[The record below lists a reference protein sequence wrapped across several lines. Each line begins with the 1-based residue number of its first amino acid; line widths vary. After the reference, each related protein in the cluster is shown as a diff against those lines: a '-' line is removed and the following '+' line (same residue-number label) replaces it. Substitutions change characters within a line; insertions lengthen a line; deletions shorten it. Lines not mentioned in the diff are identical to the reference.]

1 MTKHL
6 RTMTVAMLLTACAI
20 ASNAT
25 ESNTFNQVTNASE
38 QNVINADDNKT
49 QKCVEFVAGTD
60 KGSTGTLEGGFAS
73 DKISKDGVTV
83 YCSRAS
89 FKNNPYRFNGSSTIN
104 GSSTTTIS
112 TEKGNIVKIEI
123 VGDGLTKLVADGDGE
138 YNITKNL
145 IVWTGSAKS
154 VSFKN
159 KKTLADYAAATNIR
173 VYVELPGTTTGV
185 GSVNVDKHNNANNA
199 VYNLQGQRID
209 GKSLPKGI
217 YIKNGKKFMVK

>member
-20 ASNAT
+20 VSNAT
-25 ESNTFNQVTNASE
+25 EANTFNQVTNASE

-60 KGSTGTLEGGFAS
+60 NGSTGTLGGAS
-73 DKISKDGVTV
+73 MADEISKDGVTV
-83 YCSRAS
+83 HCSRAS
-89 FKNNPYRFNGSSTIN
+89 FKNNPYRFN

-159 KKTLADYAAATNIR
+159 KKTLAEYAAATNIR
-173 VYVELPGTTTGV
+173 VYVELPGTTTGI

-199 VYNLQGQRID
+199 VYNLQGQRVD

>member
-20 ASNAT
+20 VSNAT
-25 ESNTFNQVTNASE
+25 EGNTFNQVTNASE

-49 QKCVEFVAGTD
+49 EKCVEFVAGTD
-60 KGSTGTLEGGFAS
+60 KGSTGTLGGAS
-73 DKISKDGVTV
+73 KADEISKDGVKV

-89 FKNNPYRFNGSSTIN
+89 FKNNPYRFNGF
-104 GSSTTTIS
+104 STTTIS
-112 TEKGNIVKIEI
+112 TETGNIVKIEI
-123 VGDGLTKLVADGDGE
+123 VGDGLTKLVENGEGE
-138 YNITKNL
+138 YNITNDL

-159 KKTLADYAAATNIR
+159 NLDWANYAAATNIR
-173 VYVELPGTTTGV
+173 VYVELPGTSTGI

>member
-20 ASNAT
+20 VSNAT
-25 ESNTFNQVTNASE
+25 EANTYNQVTNTSE

-49 QKCVEFVAGTD
+49 EKCVEFVAGTD
-60 KGSTGTLEGGFAS
+60 EGSTGALGGAS
-73 DKISKDGVTV
+73 KADEISKDGVKV

-89 FKNNPYRFNGSSTIN
+89 FKSNPYRFNGISE
-104 GSSTTTIS
+104 TTIS
-112 TEKGNIVKIEI
+112 TETGNIVKIEI
-123 VGDGLTKLVADGDGE
+123 VGNELTKLVKNGEGE

-159 KKTLADYAAATNIR
+159 NKIFHDYASATKIR
-173 VYVELPGTTTGV
+173 VYVELPGTTTGI

-199 VYNLQGQRID
+199 VYNLQGQRVD

>member
-1 MTKHL
+1 
-6 RTMTVAMLLTACAI
+6 MTVAMLLTACAI
-20 ASNAT
+20 VSNAT
-25 ESNTFNQVTNASE
+25 EANTFNQVTNASE
-38 QNVINADDNKT
+38 ENVINADDNKT

-60 KGSTGTLEGGFAS
+60 KGSTGTLGGAS
-73 DKISKDGVTV
+73 KADEISKDGVTV
-83 YCSRAS
+83 HCSRAS
-89 FKNNPYRFNGSSTIN
+89 FKNNPYRFN

-123 VGDGLTKLVADGDGE
+123 VGNGLTKLVENGEGE

-159 KKTLADYAAATNIR
+159 NKTLAEYASATNIR
-173 VYVELPGTTTGV
+173 VYVELPGTTTGI
-185 GSVNVDKHNNANNA
+185 GSVNVDKNNKADNT
-199 VYNLQGQRID
+199 VYNLQGQRVD

>member
-1 MTKHL
+1 
-6 RTMTVAMLLTACAI
+6 MTVAMLLTTCAI
-20 ASNAT
+20 VSNAT
-25 ESNTFNQVTNASE
+25 ETNTFNQVTNASE
-38 QNVINADDNKT
+38 ENVTNADDNKT

-60 KGSTGTLEGGFAS
+60 KGSTSTLGGAS
-73 DKISKDGVTV
+73 KADEISKDGVTV
-83 YCSRAS
+83 HCSRAS
-89 FKNNPYRFNGSSTIN
+89 FKNNPYRFN

-123 VGDGLTKLVADGDGE
+123 VGDGLTKLVENGEGE
-138 YNITKNL
+138 YNITNDL
-145 IVWTGSAKS
+145 IVWTGSSKS

-159 KKTLADYAAATNIR
+159 NKTLADYASATNIR
-173 VYVELPGTTTGV
+173 VYVELPGTTTGI

>member
-20 ASNAT
+20 VSNAT
-25 ESNTFNQVTNASE
+25 EANTSNQVTNASE

-60 KGSTGTLEGGFAS
+60 KGSTGTLGGAS
-73 DKISKDGVTV
+73 KADEISKDRVTV
-83 YCSRAS
+83 HCSRAS
-89 FKNNPYRFNGSSTIN
+89 FKNNPYRFNGF
-104 GSSTTTIS
+104 STTTIS
-112 TEKGNIVKIEI
+112 TETGNIVKIEI
-123 VGDGLTKLVADGDGE
+123 VGDGLTKLVENGEGE
-138 YNITKNL
+138 YNITNDL

-159 KKTLADYAAATNIR
+159 NLDWANYAAATNIR
-173 VYVELPGTTTGV
+173 VYVELPGTTTGI
-185 GSVNVDKHNNANNA
+185 GSVNVDKNNNANNA
-199 VYNLQGQRID
+199 VYNLQGQRVD

>member
-20 ASNAT
+20 VSNAT
-25 ESNTFNQVTNASE
+25 EANTFNQVTNASE

-60 KGSTGTLEGGFAS
+60 NGTTGILGGAS
-73 DKISKDGVTV
+73 KADEISKDGVKV
-83 YCSRAS
+83 HCSRAS
-89 FKNNPYRFNGSSTIN
+89 FKNNPYRFNGSST
-104 GSSTTTIS
+104 TTIS
-112 TEKGNIVKIEI
+112 TETGNIVKIEI
-123 VGDGLTKLVADGDGE
+123 VGDGLTKLVENGEGE
-138 YNITKNL
+138 YNITNDI

-159 KKTLADYAAATNIR
+159 NKTLADYASATNIR

-199 VYNLQGQRID
+199 VYNLQGQRVD
-209 GKSLPKGI
+209 GKSLSKGI

>member
-6 RTMTVAMLLTACAI
+6 RTMTVAMLLTACSI
-20 ASNAT
+20 VSNAT
-25 ESNTFNQVTNASE
+25 EANTSNQVTNASE
-38 QNVINADDNKT
+38 ENVTNADENKT

-60 KGSTGTLEGGFAS
+60 NGSTGTFGGGFVS
-73 DKISKDGVTV
+73 DEISKDGVTV
-83 YCSRAS
+83 HCSRAS
-89 FKNNPYRFNGSSTIN
+89 FKNNPYRFN

-123 VGDGLTKLVADGDGE
+123 VGDGLTKLVENGEGE
-138 YNITKNL
+138 YSITKNL
-145 IVWTGSAKS
+145 IVWTGSSKS

-159 KKTLADYAAATNIR
+159 NKDWANYASATNIR

-199 VYNLQGQRID
+199 VYNLQGQRVD

>member
-1 MTKHL
+1 
-6 RTMTVAMLLTACAI
+6 MTVAMLLTACAI
-20 ASNAT
+20 VSNAT
-25 ESNTFNQVTNASE
+25 EANTSNQVTDASE
-38 QNVINADDNKT
+38 LNEIKADDNKT
-49 QKCVEFVAGTD
+49 EKCVEFVAGTD
-60 KGSTGTLEGGFAS
+60 NGTTGILGGAS
-73 DKISKDGVTV
+73 KADEINKDGVTV
-83 YCSRAS
+83 HCSRAS
-89 FKNNPYRFNGSSTIN
+89 FKYNPYRFN

-112 TEKGNIVKIEI
+112 TETGNIVKIEI
-123 VGDGLTKLVADGDGE
+123 VGDGLTKLVENGEGE
-138 YNITKNL
+138 YNITNDL

-159 KKTLADYAAATNIR
+159 KKTLAEYAAATNIR

-199 VYNLQGQRID
+199 VYNLQGQRVD

>member
-1 MTKHL
+1 
-6 RTMTVAMLLTACAI
+6 MTVAMLLTTCAI
-20 ASNAT
+20 VSNAT
-25 ESNTFNQVTNASE
+25 ETNTFNQVTNASE
-38 QNVINADDNKT
+38 ENVTNADDNKT

-60 KGSTGTLEGGFAS
+60 KGSTSTLGGAS
-73 DKISKDGVTV
+73 KADEISKDGVKV
-83 YCSRAS
+83 HCSRAS
-89 FKNNPYRFNGSSTIN
+89 FKNNPYRFN

-123 VGDGLTKLVADGDGE
+123 VGDGLTKLVENGEGE
-138 YNITKNL
+138 YNITNDL

-159 KKTLADYAAATNIR
+159 NKTLADYAAATNIR
-173 VYVELPGTTTGV
+173 VYVELPGTTTGI

>member
-1 MTKHL
+1 
-6 RTMTVAMLLTACAI
+6 MTVAMLLTTCAI
-20 ASNAT
+20 VSNAT
-25 ESNTFNQVTNASE
+25 EANTFNQVTNASE
-38 QNVINADDNKT
+38 ENVTNADENKT

-60 KGSTGTLEGGFAS
+60 KGSTGILGGAS
-73 DKISKDGVTV
+73 KADEISKDGVKV
-83 YCSRAS
+83 HCSHAS
-89 FKNNPYRFNGSSTIN
+89 FKYNPYRFN

-123 VGDGLTKLVADGDGE
+123 VGEGLTKLVKNGEGE
-138 YNITKNL
+138 YNITKDL

-159 KKTLADYAAATNIR
+159 NKTLADYASATNIR
-173 VYVELPGTTTGV
+173 VYVELPGTTTGI

>member
-20 ASNAT
+20 VSNAT
-25 ESNTFNQVTNASE
+25 EANTSNQVTNASE
-38 QNVINADDNKT
+38 QDVINADDNKT
-49 QKCVEFVAGTD
+49 EKCVEFVAGTD
-60 KGSTGTLEGGFAS
+60 NGTTGILGGAS
-73 DKISKDGVTV
+73 KADEINKDGVTV
-83 YCSRAS
+83 HCSRAS
-89 FKNNPYRFNGSSTIN
+89 FKYNPYRFNGF
-104 GSSTTTIS
+104 STTTIS

-123 VGDGLTKLVADGDGE
+123 VGDGLTKLVENGEGE
-138 YNITKNL
+138 YNITKDL

-159 KKTLADYAAATNIR
+159 NWDWANYASATNIR
-173 VYVELPGTTTGV
+173 VYVELPGTTTGI
-185 GSVNVDKHNNANNA
+185 GSVNMDTNKAGNNA
-199 VYNLQGQRID
+199 VYNLKGQRVD

>member
-20 ASNAT
+20 VSNAT
-25 ESNTFNQVTNASE
+25 EANTSNQVTNASE

-49 QKCVEFVAGTD
+49 EKCVEFVAGTD
-60 KGSTGTLEGGFAS
+60 NGTTGILGGAS
-73 DKISKDGVTV
+73 KADEINKDGVTV
-83 YCSRAS
+83 HCSRAS
-89 FKNNPYRFNGSSTIN
+89 FKYNPYRFN

-123 VGDGLTKLVADGDGE
+123 VGDGLTKLVENGEGE
-138 YNITKNL
+138 YNITNDL

-159 KKTLADYAAATNIR
+159 NKTLADYASATNIR

-199 VYNLQGQRID
+199 VYNLQGQRVD
-209 GKSLPKGI
+209 GKSLSKGI

>member
-1 MTKHL
+1 
-6 RTMTVAMLLTACAI
+6 MTVAMLLTACAI
-20 ASNAT
+20 VSNAT
-25 ESNTFNQVTNASE
+25 ETNTFNQVTNASE
-38 QNVINADDNKT
+38 ENVINADDNKT

-60 KGSTGTLEGGFAS
+60 NGSTGTLGGAS
-73 DKISKDGVTV
+73 MADEISKDGVKV
-83 YCSRAS
+83 HCSRAS
-89 FKNNPYRFNGSSTIN
+89 FKNNPYRFN

-123 VGDGLTKLVADGDGE
+123 VGDGLKKLVKNGEGE
-138 YNITKNL
+138 YNITNDL

-159 KKTLADYAAATNIR
+159 KKTLAEYAAATNIR
-173 VYVELPGTTTGV
+173 VYVELPGTTTGI

-199 VYNLQGQRID
+199 VYNLQGQRVD

>member
-20 ASNAT
+20 VSNAT
-25 ESNTFNQVTNASE
+25 EANTSNQVTDASE
-38 QNVINADDNKT
+38 LNEIKADDNKT
-49 QKCVEFVAGTD
+49 EKCVEFVAGTD
-60 KGSTGTLEGGFAS
+60 NGTTGILGGAS
-73 DKISKDGVTV
+73 KADEINKDGVTV
-83 YCSRAS
+83 HCSRAS
-89 FKNNPYRFNGSSTIN
+89 FKYNPYRFN

-112 TEKGNIVKIEI
+112 TETGNIVKIEI

-159 KKTLADYAAATNIR
+159 KKTLAEYAAATNIR
-173 VYVELPGTTTGV
+173 VYVELPGTTTGI

-199 VYNLQGQRID
+199 VYNLQGQRVD

>member
-1 MTKHL
+1 
-6 RTMTVAMLLTACAI
+6 MTVAMLLTTCAI
-20 ASNAT
+20 VSNAT
-25 ESNTFNQVTNASE
+25 ETNTFNQVTNASE
-38 QNVINADDNKT
+38 ENVTNADDNKT

-60 KGSTGTLEGGFAS
+60 KGSTSTLGGAS
-73 DKISKDGVTV
+73 KADEISKDGVTV
-83 YCSRAS
+83 HCSRAS
-89 FKNNPYRFNGSSTIN
+89 FKNNPYRFN

-159 KKTLADYAAATNIR
+159 KKTLAEYAAATNIR
-173 VYVELPGTTTGV
+173 VYVELPGTTTGI

-199 VYNLQGQRID
+199 VYNLQGQRVD

>member
-1 MTKHL
+1 
-6 RTMTVAMLLTACAI
+6 MTVAMLLTTCAI
-20 ASNAT
+20 VSNAT
-25 ESNTFNQVTNASE
+25 ETNTFNQVTNASE
-38 QNVINADDNKT
+38 ENVTNADDNKT

-60 KGSTGTLEGGFAS
+60 KGSTSTLGGAS
-73 DKISKDGVTV
+73 KADEISKDGVTV
-83 YCSRAS
+83 HCSRAS
-89 FKNNPYRFNGSSTIN
+89 FKNNPYRFN

-159 KKTLADYAAATNIR
+159 KKTLAEYAAATNIR
-173 VYVELPGTTTGV
+173 VYVELPGTTTGI

-199 VYNLQGQRID
+199 VYNLQGQRVD

-217 YIKNGKKFMVK
+217 YIKNGKKFMGSSDKPGGLSI

>member
-20 ASNAT
+20 VSNAT
-25 ESNTFNQVTNASE
+25 EANTFNQVTNASE

-60 KGSTGTLEGGFAS
+60 KGSTGTWGGAS
-73 DKISKDGVTV
+73 KADEISKDGVKV
-83 YCSRAS
+83 HCSLAS
-89 FKNNPYRFNGSSTIN
+89 FKNNPYRFN

-123 VGDGLTKLVADGDGE
+123 VGDGLKKLLKNGEGE
-138 YNITKNL
+138 YNITNDL

-173 VYVELPGTTTGV
+173 VYVELSGTTTGI
-185 GSVNVDKHNNANNA
+185 GSVNVDKNNKADNA
-199 VYNLQGQRID
+199 VYNLQGQRVD

>member
-20 ASNAT
+20 VSNAT
-25 ESNTFNQVTNASE
+25 EANTSNQVTDASE

-49 QKCVEFVAGTD
+49 EKCVEFVAGTD
-60 KGSTGTLEGGFAS
+60 NGTTGILGGAS
-73 DKISKDGVTV
+73 KADEISKDGVTV
-83 YCSRAS
+83 HCSRAS
-89 FKNNPYRFNGSSTIN
+89 FKYNPYRFN

-112 TEKGNIVKIEI
+112 TETGNIVKIEI
-123 VGDGLTKLVADGDGE
+123 VGDGLTKLVENGEGE
-138 YNITKNL
+138 YNITNDL

-159 KKTLADYAAATNIR
+159 NKTLVDYASATNIR

-185 GSVNVDKHNNANNA
+185 GSANVDKHNNANNA
-199 VYNLQGQRID
+199 VYNLQGQRVD
-209 GKSLPKGI
+209 GKSLSKGI

>member
-1 MTKHL
+1 
-6 RTMTVAMLLTACAI
+6 MTVAMLLTACAI
-20 ASNAT
+20 VSNAT
-25 ESNTFNQVTNASE
+25 EGNTFNQVTNASE

-60 KGSTGTLEGGFAS
+60 KGSTGTFEGGFVS
-73 DKISKDGVTV
+73 DEISKDGVKV

-89 FKNNPYRFNGSSTIN
+89 FKKNPYRFNGT
-104 GSSTTTIS
+104 STTTIS
-112 TEKGNIVKIEI
+112 TETGNIVKIEI
-123 VGDGLTKLVADGDGE
+123 VGDGLTKLVENGEGE

-159 KKTLADYAAATNIR
+159 NKTLAEYASATNIR
-173 VYVELPGTTTGV
+173 VYVELPGTTTGI
-185 GSVNVDKHNNANNA
+185 GSVNVDTQNKADNA
-199 VYNLQGQRID
+199 VYNLQGQRVN

>member
-1 MTKHL
+1 
-6 RTMTVAMLLTACAI
+6 MTVAMLLTTCAI
-20 ASNAT
+20 VSNAT
-25 ESNTFNQVTNASE
+25 EANANTFNQVTNASE

-49 QKCVEFVAGTD
+49 EKCVEFVAGTD
-60 KGSTGTLEGGFAS
+60 KGSTGTFAGGFVS
-73 DKISKDGVTV
+73 DEISKDGVKV

-89 FKNNPYRFNGSSTIN
+89 FKNNPYRFNGFSK
-104 GSSTTTIS
+104 TTIS

-123 VGDGLTKLVADGDGE
+123 VGDGLTKLVKNGEGE
-138 YNITKNL
+138 YSITKNL
-145 IVWTGSAKS
+145 IVWIGSAKS

-159 KKTLADYAAATNIR
+159 DKLPHDYASATNIR
-173 VYVELPGTTTGV
+173 VYVELPDTTTGI

-199 VYNLQGQRID
+199 VYNLKGQRVN

>member
-6 RTMTVAMLLTACAI
+6 RTMTVAMLLTACSI
-20 ASNAT
+20 VSNAT
-25 ESNTFNQVTNASE
+25 EANTSNQVTNASE

-49 QKCVEFVAGTD
+49 EKCVEFVAGTD
-60 KGSTGTLEGGFAS
+60 KGSTETFDGGFVS
-73 DKISKDGVTV
+73 DEISKDGVKV
-83 YCSRAS
+83 HCSRAS
-89 FKNNPYRFNGSSTIN
+89 FKYNPYRFNGFSK
-104 GSSTTTIS
+104 TTIS

-123 VGDGLTKLVADGDGE
+123 VGDGLTKLVENGEGE
-138 YNITKNL
+138 YSITKNL

-159 KKTLADYAAATNIR
+159 NKTLADYASATNIR
-173 VYVELPGTTTGV
+173 VYVELPGTTTGI
-185 GSVNVDKHNNANNA
+185 GSVNMDTNKAGNNA
-199 VYNLQGQRID
+199 VYNLKGQRVD